1 MGRRA
6 RECRSLPAPPLGQLR
21 CGSHAAI
28 VAPVG
33 PDHDV
38 RYDNVAITPMWR
50 RTARCD
56 PASATALTAPKP
68 QFANSRR
75 SAGRAGSLGAHCFP
89 RHRLRLD
96 VVFGGTARSE
106 TRWECSPKRKA
117 RQARKPSRTCS
128 SNGRRGSGRYTT
140 PQRRFIDS
148 PSARQTMVW
157 PTPRALASL
166 ADRRTGQAGAYLRAE
181 SPWRWRKRGLG
192 SLGVPSTRQCQ
203 LARAREHRGF
213 DHERPTSER

>member
-1 MGRRA
+1 MGRHA
-6 RECRSLPAPPLGQLR
+6 RECRSLPAPPIGQPR

-28 VAPVG
+28 VAPVS
-33 PDHDV
+33 PHHDV
-38 RYDNVAITPMWR
+38 RYDNVATTPMWR

-75 SAGRAGSLGAHCFP
+75 SAGRAGSLEAHCSP

-96 VVFGGTARSE
+96 VVFGGTAGSE

-128 SNGRRGSGRYTT
+128 SSGRRGERSLHDAAEAVY
-140 PQRRFIDS
+140 RFTVYS
-148 PSARQTMVW
+148 VTMAW
-157 PTPRALASL
+157 RTPRGVDILGGL
-166 ADRRTGQAGAYLRAE
+166 ADRAGGRIPASRKPVAAAETGSRILGGAQYAPASAGPGASASGLPR
-181 SPWRWRKRGLG
+181 RKAN
-192 SLGVPSTRQCQ
+192 Q
-203 LARAREHRGF
+203 
-213 DHERPTSER
+213 